1 MLSNYWLSLL
11 AILCFTSFTSTYAEL
26 AEWALYKDDGSH
38 PSLPFDEKALI
49 AVLDP
54 AHSKRSPP
62 VSLAESTTDPNPN
75 FATLN
80 RRYIGP
86 NPNGQCPK
94 PLYSDKEDDRR
105 CDRRFAGPVTDQ
117 SKLYAA
123 KSTTCASTIT
133 RRLNCQLCYG
143 FRVDNPSEI
152 KTTDVRCGAT
162 EVCTQES
169 DAYNKWGNLEP
180 ESICVSGNSI
190 IQVVA
195 ARGTAVREFCSKKFT
210 FPKARGSVA
219 GFHAYVYDQV
229 TGLRVTAKWMYLK
242 ISGGYIAS
250 ARNAADWE
258 TNANLGEFQFAEMCF
273 YPFSTAEPL
282 EMDWTVTIRN

>member
-38 PSLPFDEKALI
+38 PSLPSDEKALI

-143 FRVDNPSEI
+143 FRVDNPSVSFLVFQKDI
-152 KTTDVRCGAT
+152 
-162 EVCTQES
+162 S
-169 DAYNKWGNLEP
+169 DSSLRKSRQLTFD
-180 ESICVSGNSI
+180 
-190 IQVVA
+190 A
-195 ARGTAVREFCSKKFT
+195 ALLK
-210 FPKARGSVA
+210 
-219 GFHAYVYDQV
+219 YVHR
-229 TGLRVTAKWMYLK
+229 RVTLTTNGETWSQKVFVSQETVSYKSWLQEELLFENFAPRSSPSRRQEVQSPDFTHMYTTKLQV
-242 ISGGYIAS
+242 S
-250 ARNAADWE
+250 E
-258 TNANLGEFQFAEMCF
+258 
-273 YPFSTAEPL
+273 
-282 EMDWTVTIRN
+282 